1 MIRFVEGFTILSAVG
16 LVALVVAEVYIRWAL
31 NQNFTLLGGS
41 GLSSIALLVLG
52 LMLGQMYLGSRE
64 K

>member
-1 MIRFVEGFTILSAVG
+1 MIRFVVGFTILSAVG

-52 LMLGQMYLGSRE
+52 LMLGQIYLSRE

>member
-16 LVALVVAEVYIRWAL
+16 LVTLVVAEVYIRWAL

-41 GLSSIALLVLG
+41 GLPSIALLVLG